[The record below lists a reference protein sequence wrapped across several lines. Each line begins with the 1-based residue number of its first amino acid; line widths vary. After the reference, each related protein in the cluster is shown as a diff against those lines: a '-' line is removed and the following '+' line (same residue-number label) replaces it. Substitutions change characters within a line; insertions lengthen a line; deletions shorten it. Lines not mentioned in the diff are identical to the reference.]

1 MILSSPA
8 GKSDVADI
16 SPSNTAGVG
25 RVSLGMA
32 STVLPTTIGAS
43 TVSTKPS
50 SDDSWG
56 ATTAT
61 TPLGVG
67 NEKLK
72 KGPATGLAPPST
84 WVILSAHPAYQTIRS
99 IERDTQDFAAA
110 SFSPSASPTCSASS
124 ARR

>member
-1 MILSSPA
+1 S
-8 GKSDVADI
+8 K
-16 SPSNTAGVG
+16 TAGVG
-25 RVSLGMA
+25 RFSLA
-32 STVLPTTIGAS
+32 SATTVLPTTIGAR
-43 TVSTKPS
+43 TVSTNPS

-67 NEKLK
+67 SEKLK

-99 IERDTQDFAAA
+99 IERATHDFAAP
-110 SFSPSASPTCSASS
+110 SFTPSARPTCSASS
-124 ARR
+124 ARRDSAISANR